1 MTTRSKDT
9 SLHYTLQ
16 YPATKHISPSNST
29 DTPGTA
35 PDVPSAPSRSAPAK
49 PQTSKQNSAPA
60 PTPTPKSS
68 PLRPNNERRC
78 RFPSSGRC
86 KKRHHR
92 IPPCRHLPPEKFAIS
107 HEDDA
112 LPPHWGYNS
121 PASGTQ
127 FSRRRPAPP
136 TNGTT
141 APKGTTGNGETA
153 HFHQKKKMLPLIRAK
168 TFPQPQPGPQ
178 PGGTFLAGL
187 HTAVL
192 PGLTA
197 PCRGGPDCGSAP
209 APAPRAAGAP
219 HKGCR
224 RELTTT
230 AADLAIAGR
239 RFFLLLPLPLLRP
252 SCSSATADLHTHFV
266 FCFLFVC
273 TLHVN
278 GSLCSVGV
286 DEETGP
292 DETERPPLIH
302 GPFRERTHSIMA
314 SLNLDTPSQGWNI
327 FCIFCTSPSH
337 SAGLSAACTH
347 SHHLCSSRKI
357 RSRHD
362 LYCISICIGYT

>member
-1 MTTRSKDT
+1 MNGVAGFRRRGGVRKDT
-9 SLHYTLQ
+9 IASHHVVT
-16 YPATKHISPSNST
+16 SP
-29 DTPGTA
+29 P
-35 PDVPSAPSRSAPAK
+35 R
-49 PQTSKQNSAPA
+49 
-60 PTPTPKSS
+60 
-68 PLRPNNERRC
+68 
-78 RFPSSGRC
+78 
-86 KKRHHR
+86 
-92 IPPCRHLPPEKFAIS
+92 
-107 HEDDA
+107 
-112 LPPHWGYNS
+112 NS
-121 PASGTQ
+121 PFPTRMMPCLPTGATTA
-127 FSRRRPAPP
+127 RRPAP
-136 TNGTT
+136 NSAAAGQHCQRM
-141 APKGTTGNGETA
+141 APPPQRAPRGMGKQPIFIRKN
-153 HFHQKKKMLPLIRAK
+153 KMLPLIRAK

-178 PGGTFLAGL
+178 PGGTFLAGQDNLMGKGL

-197 PCRGGPDCGSAP
+197 PCRGGPDCGSAS
-209 APAPRAAGAP
+209 APAPRTAGSP

-230 AADLAIAGR
+230 AADLTIAGR
-239 RFFLLLPLPLLRP
+239 RFFLLLALPLLRP
-252 SCSSATADLHTHFV
+252 SCSSATADLYTHFV
-266 FCFLFVC
+266 FCILFVC

-314 SLNLDTPSQGWNI
+314 SLNFDTPSQGWNI
-327 FCIFCTSPSH
+327 FCIFYTSPSH